1 MFDHRGLTRSNFYSL
16 IAYRSDH
23 AFKVMTLQLDQATT
37 EQLREWETKLTQ
49 EYQQFKA
56 SGLNLDLTRG
66 KPSAE
71 QLSLSDSINEILGSD
86 LSNESGADLRNYGG
100 LDGIPECKHLFAQV
114 LGVAPEE
121 TLIGGNSSLTLMYMA
136 AQFGLYQGFG
146 ELAPSWISDGGNTKF
161 IAPVPGY
168 DRHFS
173 VCEHLGIELI
183 TVALNDDGPDMDA
196 VEELLKNDP
205 SIKGIWCVPRFSNPT
220 GTVYSDSVVDRIAQ
234 LGKIASSNFRVF
246 WDNAY
251 AVHQLSD
258 DAPEIANLMDS
269 CRKYGTEDTV
279 YLFGSTSKITYAGAG
294 VAFAGMSKGNLK
306 AFTHHLGMSQIGP
319 DKINQLRHVR
329 LLKDADGIKD
339 HMSKHAAVL
348 KPRFD
353 IVLKHLREGLGE
365 SGMASWTEPQGGY
378 FVSFDTLP
386 GLAKEVVKL
395 AAEAGVKLTPAG
407 ATFPYGKDPAN
418 SNIRIAPSVPSLDE
432 IDRAMAVFV
441 SCVKLA
447 SVKQRLQSGA

>member
-1 MFDHRGLTRSNFYSL
+1 MSTRS
-16 IAYRSDH
+16 IASRRSRI
-23 AFKVMTLQLDQATT
+23 KVMTLQLDQATT
-37 EQLREWETKLTQ
+37 EQLRDWETTLTQ

-66 KPSAE
+66 KPSTE
-71 QLSLSDSINEILGSD
+71 QLSLSDSINQILGDD
-86 LSNESGADLRNYGG
+86 LSNESNTDLRNYGG
-100 LDGIPECKHLFAQV
+100 LDGIPECKRLFANV
-114 LGVAPEE
+114 LGVNADE

-136 AQFGLYQGFG
+136 AQFGLHQGFG
-146 ELAPSWISDGGNTKF
+146 DLAKSWSSEGGTVKF
-161 IAPVPGY
+161 LAPVPGY

-173 VCEHLGIELI
+173 VCEHLGIELV

-196 VEELLKNDP
+196 VEQLLKNDP

-220 GTVYSDSVVDRIAQ
+220 GTVYSDQVVDRIAK
-234 LGKIASSNFRVF
+234 LSNIASPNFRIF

-251 AVHQLSD
+251 AVHSLSD
-258 DAPEIANLMDS
+258 DAPELANLMDL
-269 CRKYGTEDTV
+269 CRQYGTEDSV

-294 VAFAGMSKGNLK
+294 VAFAGMSKANLK

-329 LLKDADGIKD
+329 LLKDAAGITE
-339 HMSKHAAVL
+339 HMRLHAAVL

-353 IVLKHLREGLGE
+353 IVLKHLREGLGDT
-365 SGMASWTEPQGGY
+365 GMASWNEPQGGY

-386 GLAKEVVKL
+386 GLAKDVVKL

-441 SCVKLA
+441 TCVKLA
-447 SVKQRLQSGA
+447 SVKQRLS